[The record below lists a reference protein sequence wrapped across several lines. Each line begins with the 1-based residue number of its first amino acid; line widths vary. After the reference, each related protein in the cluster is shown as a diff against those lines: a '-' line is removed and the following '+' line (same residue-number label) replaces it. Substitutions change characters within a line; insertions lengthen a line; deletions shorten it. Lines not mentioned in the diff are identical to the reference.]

1 MNNLILGSLVYNEEF
16 RFLDKFLSNMSQLTN
31 KIVIVDD
38 GSTDN
43 SVSICSK
50 YTSNIFQT
58 DRLMTKN
65 ESILRQTLWEKC
77 SLLCEDGDYI
87 LIQDC
92 DEFYTKKSLENFE
105 KTLKAGEKL
114 GADSLAIKKYD
125 MWNKTQ
131 YREDPPYWQAHFH
144 FLIWCVKYRKNYN
157 YYWNNMKLH
166 CGSLPINS
174 YFSAF
179 PSKLQ
184 VQHLAYSTVELRK
197 KKVEFYNNLDPE
209 GQWGIKEQYNSIL
222 DENPTLITFKDNFE
236 DNNEV

>member
-1 MNNLILGSLVYNEEF
+1 MNNLILGCLVYNEEK
-16 RFLDKFLSNMSQLTN
+16 RFLNQYLEKMSQLTN
-31 KIVIVDD
+31 KIVIIDD

-43 SVSICSK
+43 SIQICSK
-50 YTSNIFQT
+50 YTSEIYQT
-58 DRLMTKN
+58 NRLMTKD
-65 ESILRQTLWEKC
+65 ESLLRRTLWDKC
-77 SLLCEDGDYI
+77 SLLCNNDDYI

-92 DEFYTKKSLENFE
+92 DEFYTENSLENFE
-105 KTLKAGEKL
+105 RALKTGEKL

-131 YREDPPYWQAHFH
+131 YREDPPYWQVHFQ

-174 YFSAF
+174 YFNAF

-184 VQHLAYSTVELRK
+184 VQHLAYSTPELRQQ
-197 KKVEFYNNLDPE
+197 KVDFYKNLDPNA
-209 GQWGIKEQYNSIL
+209 QWGIKEQYDSIL
-222 DENPTLITFKDNFE
+222 SENPTLIDFKDNYE
-236 DNNEV
+236 I

>member
-1 MNNLILGSLVYNEEF
+1 MNNLILGCLVYNEEK
-16 RFLDKFLSNMSQLTN
+16 RFLNQYLEKMSQLTN
-31 KIVIVDD
+31 KIVIIDD

-43 SVSICSK
+43 SIQICSK
-50 YTSNIFQT
+50 YTSEIYQT
-58 DRLMTKN
+58 NRLMTKD
-65 ESILRQTLWEKC
+65 ESLLRRTLWDKC
-77 SLLCEDGDYI
+77 SLLCNNDDYI

-92 DEFYTKKSLENFE
+92 DEFYTENSLENFE
-105 KTLKAGEKL
+105 RALKTGEKL

-131 YREDPPYWQAHFH
+131 YREDPPYWQVHFQ

-184 VQHLAYSTVELRK
+184 VQHLAYSTPELRQQ
-197 KKVEFYNNLDPE
+197 KVDFYKNLDPNAK
-209 GQWGIKEQYNSIL
+209 WGIKEQYDSIL
-222 DENPTLITFKDNFE
+222 SENPTLIDFKDNYE
-236 DNNEV
+236 I